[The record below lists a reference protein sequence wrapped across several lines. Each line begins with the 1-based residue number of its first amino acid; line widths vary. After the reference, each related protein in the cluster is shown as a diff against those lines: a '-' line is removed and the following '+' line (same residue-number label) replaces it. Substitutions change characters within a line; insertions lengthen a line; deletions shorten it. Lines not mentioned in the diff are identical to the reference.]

1 MSNRQIAQN
10 LKSYVMKTKKKI
22 LRTPLRIAISL
33 LIIGFICKILLIPK
47 IASPLIVLS
56 LAAIAILYSLR
67 FLKKSKKGFL
77 EYTKLVM
84 VVFWSLDGIFKILE
98 LSFTD
103 SFQLIGGLAFIIW
116 IIMEGT
122 TYLISDKGD
131 SNNLTNRLIWNTIM
145 VLGILEIIIGS
156 LGKIL
161 QWEYAVPIIILGTI
175 MVTLYVFKDT
185 LTQKLQN
192 REK

>member
-1 MSNRQIAQN
+1 
-10 LKSYVMKTKKKI
+10 MKTEKKI

-33 LIIGFICKILLIPK
+33 LIIGFICKILLVPK

-56 LAAIAILYSLR
+56 LGAIFILYSLR
-67 FLKKSKKGFL
+67 FLKKTKKGFL

-84 VVFWSLDGIFKILE
+84 VSFWSLDGIFKILD

-103 SFQLIGGLAFIIW
+103 AFQIIGGLAFIIW

-122 TYLISDKGD
+122 TYLITDKED
-131 SNNLTNRLIWNTIM
+131 SNNLNNRLIWNTIM
-145 VLGILEIIIGS
+145 VIGILEIIIGS
-156 LGKIL
+156 LGKLL

-175 MVTLYVFKDT
+175 MVSLYVFKDT
-185 LTQKLQN
+185 LSQKLQ
-192 REK
+192 KGQK